1 MAWQMNTEMMELCSC
16 NLLCPCF
23 LGPAGEPD
31 QGWCSGA
38 LVFNVE
44 QGSVDGVD
52 VSGCRVVLSADW
64 PSNFFAGNGTAR
76 LYIDQKASP
85 DQRRELESVFTGKK
99 GGLFEGLM
107 GAIIAKWLPAMV
119 VPIDISRGDTIDI
132 KVGDVGRVKLK
143 VLADPQ
149 GQPVSIQGM
158 PAQLAFQSSS
168 MNPASSNG
176 TQWSDP
182 DMRSWEGDSATL
194 HRVSWQ
200 S

>member
-16 NLLCPCF
+16 KLLCPCF
-23 LGPAGEPD
+23 VGPAGEPD

-52 VSGCRVVLSADW
+52 VGGCRVVMSADW
-64 PSNFFAGNGTAR
+64 PGNFFAGNGTAR
-76 LYIDQKASP
+76 LYIDERASP
-85 DQRRELESVFTGKK
+85 DQRRELEAVFTGKK

-107 GAIIAKWLPAMV
+107 GAVVAKWLPARI

-132 KVGDVGRVKLK
+132 KVGDVGRISLK
-143 VLADPQ
+143 PVADPQ
-149 GQPVSIQGM
+149 GQPVSVQGM
-158 PAQLAFQSSS
+158 PAQFAFQSPS
-168 MNPASSNG
+168 MDLASSRG

-182 DMRSWEGDSATL
+182 DMHPWEGDSATL